1 MNDQA
6 ARERFEALW
15 AEHHRA
21 VHAYVLRR
29 IDDRDAAADV
39 TSETF
44 LVAWRRLEHLPE
56 PPLPWLLGVAR
67 KTVANARR
75 GSGRAQALIARLER
89 EPEDRVVRD
98 PAHGEDDGLAAERVM
113 AAFNRLADGDRDVL
127 SLIVWE
133 GLAPREAAA
142 VLGIAA
148 PRFSVRLHRAKQ
160 RLRQQLD
167 RPFDPADASSDA
179 PASAP
184 PVMEHR

>member
-21 VHAYVLRR
+21 VHAFVLRR

-89 EPEDRVVRD
+89 EPDERFARD
-98 PAHGEDDGLAAERVM
+98 PASPDDDDRATERVM
-113 AAFNRLADGDRDVL
+113 AAFNRLSESDRDVL
-127 SLIVWE
+127 SLIVWD

-160 RLRQQLD
+160 RLRQLLD
-167 RPFDPADASSDA
+167 HPSDPADAPPGDS
-179 PASAP
+179 ASAP
-184 PVMEHR
+184 PVMETR